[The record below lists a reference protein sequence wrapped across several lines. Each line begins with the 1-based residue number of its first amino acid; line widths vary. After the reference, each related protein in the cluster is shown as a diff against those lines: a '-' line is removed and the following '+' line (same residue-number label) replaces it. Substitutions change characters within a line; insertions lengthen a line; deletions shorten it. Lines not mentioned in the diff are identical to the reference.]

1 MIRPP
6 TTEQRIIAY
15 AKAGKSPAEIANL
28 TGRTISTVYHY
39 TCKARRAGF
48 HIPKAHGGA
57 RAVDGETVIA
67 LKAATAKALHPEAAD
82 RGMSL
87 NQFCNALLAAISEDD
102 LEEAILGDGGKADA

>member
-1 MIRPP
+1 M
-6 TTEQRIIAY
+6 
-15 AKAGKSPAEIANL
+15 AGP
-28 TGRTISTVYHY
+28 
-39 TCKARRAGF
+39 
-48 HIPKAHGGA
+48 
-57 RAVDGETVIA
+57 A